1 MKTKIVYPKNPILKE
16 FIQYFLFI
24 TKSDNEMISQL
35 CYPNTNHCLSII
47 KGGEMV
53 ELNTNE
59 YTVLSSSKNS
69 SYLTGIY
76 KQPIKIT
83 TKQPYQELCI
93 NFNPMGLEAIFGEN
107 LSQYI
112 FKNNVLSEKI
122 NWSPLYEIAFSNNTL
137 EIIQNEIESF
147 FISIIRDEMLTKN
160 VLFNKTLQ
168 VNHIEELNDLLC
180 KSYRSTH
187 RYFVNQLNTTPK
199 EYLQILKVREA
210 MPLILKN
217 IPLIE
222 IAFLLNFTDQS
233 HFIKTFKKYTNSTP
247 SQFKQTSSQVDNTL
261 IWNLN
266 NT

>member
-1 MKTKIVYPKNPILKE
+1 MQTKIVYPKNPLLKE

-24 TKSDNEMISQL
+24 TKSDSKVISQL
-35 CYPNTNHCLSII
+35 CYPNANHCLSLI

-59 YTVLSSSKNS
+59 YSILPSTKNS

-76 KQPIKIT
+76 KQPIRIT
-83 TKQPYQELCI
+83 TKQPYQELCV
-93 NFNPMGLEAIFGEN
+93 NFKPMGLEAIFGEK
-107 LSQYI
+107 LSQNI
-112 FKNNVLSEKI
+112 FKNNVLNENK
-122 NWSPLYEIAFSNNTL
+122 NWTPLFEIVFSNNSL

-147 FISIIRDEMLTKN
+147 FISILRDEMLSN
-160 VLFNKTLQ
+160 SLLFNKTLKANQ
-168 VNHIEELNDLLC
+168 IEELNDLLC

-187 RYFVNQLNTTPK
+187 RFFINQLQITPK
-199 EYLQILKVREA
+199 EYLQIRKIREA
-210 MPLILKN
+210 MPLILNN

-233 HFIKTFKKYTNSTP
+233 HFIKIFKKYTNITP

-261 IWNLN
+261 IWNLE
-266 NT
+266 

>member
-1 MKTKIVYPKNPILKE
+1 MKTKIVYPKNPLLKE

-24 TKSDNEMISQL
+24 TKNDNEIISQL
-35 CYPNTNHCLSII
+35 CYPNTNHCLSLIR
-47 KGGEMV
+47 GGEMV
-53 ELNTNE
+53 ELNANE
-59 YTVLSSSKNS
+59 YVVQPSKKNS

-83 TKQPYQELCI
+83 TQEPYQELCI
-93 NFNPMGLEAIFGEN
+93 NFNPMGLETIFGEN

-122 NWSPLYEIAFSNNTL
+122 NWSPLYEIAFSNNSI

-160 VLFNKTLQ
+160 MLFNKTLQ
-168 VNHIEELNDLLC
+168 VNHIEELNDILC

-217 IPLIE
+217 TPLIE

-266 NT
+266 NI

>member
-1 MKTKIVYPKNPILKE
+1 MKTKIFYPKKPLLKE

-24 TKSDNEMISQL
+24 TKSDNEIISQL
-35 CYPNTNHCLSII
+35 CYPNTNHCLSLI
-47 KGGEMV
+47 KGGEMI

-59 YTVLSSSKNS
+59 YSIISSTKNS

-76 KQPIKIT
+76 KQPIKIYT
-83 TKQPYQELCI
+83 NQPYQEICI

-107 LSQYI
+107 LSQNI
-112 FKNNVLSEKI
+112 FKNNVLDENK
-122 NWSPLYEIAFSNNTL
+122 NWRPLFEIAFSNNPL

-147 FISIIRDEMLTKN
+147 FISILRDELISN
-160 VLFNKTLQ
+160 SLLFNETIKANQ
-168 VNHIEELNDLLC
+168 IEELNDLLF

-187 RYFVNQLNTTPK
+187 RYFVNQLQTTPK
-199 EYLQILKVREA
+199 EYLQIRKVREA

-233 HFIKTFKKYTNSTP
+233 HFIKTFKKYTNITP
-247 SQFKQTSSQVDNTL
+247 SQFKQTSSQVDNML
-261 IWNLN
+261 IWNLE
-266 NT
+266 

>member
-35 CYPNTNHCLSII
+35 CYPNTNHCLSLIR
-47 KGGEMV
+47 GGEMV

-93 NFNPMGLEAIFGEN
+93 NFNPMGLEAIFREN

-137 EIIQNEIESF
+137 EKILNEIESF

-160 VLFNKTLQ
+160 VLFNRTLQ

>member
-1 MKTKIVYPKNPILKE
+1 MKTKIVYPKNPLLKE

-24 TKSDNEMISQL
+24 TKSDNEIISQL
-35 CYPNTNHCLSII
+35 CYPNTNHCLSLI

-59 YTVLSSSKNS
+59 YSISPSTQNS

-83 TKQPYQELCI
+83 AKQPYQELCI
-93 NFNPMGLEAIFGEN
+93 NFNPMGLEVIFGEK
-107 LSQYI
+107 LSQNI
-112 FKNNVLSEKI
+112 FKNNVLNENKY
-122 NWSPLYEIAFSNNTL
+122 WTPLLEIAFSNSSL
-137 EIIQNEIESF
+137 DIIQNEIENF
-147 FISIIRDEMLTKN
+147 FISILRDEMVSHSL
-160 VLFNKTLQ
+160 LFNETIKANQ
-168 VNHIEELNDLLC
+168 IEELNDLLC

-187 RYFVNQLNTTPK
+187 RFFVNQLQTTPK
-199 EYLQILKVREA
+199 EYLQIRKIREA

-233 HFIKTFKKYTNSTP
+233 HFIKTFKKYTNKTP
-247 SQFKQTSSQVDNTL
+247 SQFKQSSSQVDNTL
-261 IWNLN
+261 IWNLK
-266 NT
+266 